1 MEWNHFV
8 SCGRNVF
15 EHVCH
20 MYMIVQLVISQQL
33 LLLGKVRLVISYG
46 CSQESS
52 ADSCCAEVE
61 A

>member
-1 MEWNHFV
+1 
-8 SCGRNVF
+8 
-15 EHVCH
+15 